1 MPVTGDGRI
10 GDGEIKSRMRR
21 LASLRARG
29 QIAPSDQVQALRV
42 ATLPMRHM

>member
-1 MPVTGDGRI
+1 MPVTGDGRR
-10 GDGEIKSRMRR
+10 GDSEIESRMRR
-21 LASLRARG
+21 LASLRTGG